1 MSFVSDQ
8 LYNGYIRTHMSEIVS
23 KVKVREII
31 PHLPCLTLSDR
42 EEVEAKRE
50 HNGNFNAMQLLLQS
64 LHRRENWP
72 EQFIAALVAC
82 EHRSMAAEIV
92 AEYRRLK
99 TPRRESPPPRR
110 ESPPPRRESPPP
122 SYESPPPSPPKAST
136 VVMATVHSPP
146 AVSPSDPTGA
156 SSSSSSSLPEPPE
169 APWAQ
174 TAPLP
179 KAGAPDPRGP
189 STPPTPVSPPATLP
203 ARQEPEENS
212 EEPRE
217 WVGAAVGSGFTAVD
231 GAGREVPAQTGSPA
245 PTGST
250 APTGSPTQP
259 ESMVT
264 WRSGEESGDD
274 DSSGVGDGSFASGDD
289 SSACGDDSSEED
301 LESASS
307 TLTPEKLPVQES
319 APPQVQSSVPLA
331 TAPPVAGLNRPD
343 PRGPHPDDHPGRLR
357 DEDEDDVCL
366 SKPGALLSVRPD
378 ADRHAAAATLPTA
391 ALSAPP
397 FSGNDI
403 SLQISDPAPEGSG
416 SPPRG
421 DPSVCGSL
429 ASFAEGE
436 AQEVLEHVGHVT
448 EEPSVQNLASPAA
461 AAAAQGIL
469 GNAVRAPR
477 DPCWD
482 ERNEGQREAA
492 APSRS
497 SSSSPGWGSGGREHQ
512 VLNGKPSPAVAHEQA
527 PSRQPPAGGS
537 LPPVP
542 EKEVSVVVVSS
553 RTKYAVTVAG
563 VAACAMLVAWR
574 LKH

>member
-1 MSFVSDQ
+1 
-8 LYNGYIRTHMSEIVS
+8 
-23 KVKVREII
+23 
-31 PHLPCLTLSDR
+31 
-42 EEVEAKRE
+42 
-50 HNGNFNAMQLLLQS
+50 
-64 LHRRENWP
+64 
-72 EQFIAALVAC
+72 
-82 EHRSMAAEIV
+82 
-92 AEYRRLK
+92 
-99 TPRRESPPPRR
+99 
-110 ESPPPRRESPPP
+110 
-122 SYESPPPSPPKAST
+122 
-136 VVMATVHSPP
+136 MATVHSPP
-146 AVSPSDPTGA
+146 AASPSDPTGPSS
-156 SSSSSSSLPEPPE
+156 SSSSSSSLPETPE

-174 TAPLP
+174 TAPPP
-179 KAGAPDPRGP
+179 KAAAPDPRGP
-189 STPPTPVSPPATLP
+189 STPPTPVSPPATLL

-217 WVGAAVGSGFTAVD
+217 SVD

-245 PTGST
+245 PTWSP
-250 APTGSPTQP
+250 APTGSPAQP
-259 ESMVT
+259 ESMET
-264 WRSGEESGDD
+264 WRSGEQSGDD

-289 SSACGDDSSEED
+289 SSLSGDDSSEED

-319 APPQVQSSVPLA
+319 APPQVQSSVPPA

-343 PRGPHPDDHPGRLR
+343 PREPHPDDHPGRLR

-461 AAAAQGIL
+461 ASAAAQGIL

-477 DPCWD
+477 DPGRD
-482 ERNEGQREAA
+482 ERNDGQREAA
-492 APSRS
+492 VPSRSS
-497 SSSSPGWGSGGREHQ
+497 SSSSPGWGGGGGHEHQ
-512 VLNGKPSPAVAHEQA
+512 VLNGKPSPAMAHERA
-527 PSRQPPAGGS
+527 PARQQPPAGGS

-542 EKEVSVVVVSS
+542 EKEVSVVDVSS

-574 LKH
+574 LRN